1 MAISNSE
8 RIGKALEVFNR
19 ALRPYI
25 QREMESVHND
35 QWLSLARQGMRDD
48 RAAPGEF
55 EEWDTT
61 ALIGVILDHWNNI
74 FKYNLG
80 QAERSLVH
88 EIRDV
93 RNRWAHQQNFSSDDA
108 YRGLDSMGR
117 LLVAISAPEE
127 AAEMERQ
134 RMELMR
140 LRFEEQSRWERRK
153 ASTLAIEGTPAAGY
167 KPWREVVTPHPDV
180 ASGRY
185 QQAEFAADLGQVNR
199 GEGSDEYKN
208 PRDFFQR
215 TYITEG
221 LKHLLANAL
230 RRLNGEGGDPV
241 VELQT
246 NFGGGKT
253 HSMLALYHL
262 FSGAPPSELAG
273 IESVI
278 EAADGAKPIKANRAV
293 LVGTALSPAQTYTK
307 PDGAV
312 IHTLWGE
319 MAHQLLGAQG
329 YAMVAEAD
337 QKGVS
342 PGSETLR
349 QLFAAASPCLILI
362 DEWVAYLRNM
372 YKVDGLPSGSFESNL
387 TFAQALTEA
396 AKLAPN
402 TLVVASIP
410 ASNIEIGGEGGHE
423 ALHRI
428 QNTFARLESNWRPA
442 STEESFEIVRRR
454 LFQPIADPQLFAAR
468 DAAIKSFTDFY
479 RSNAQ
484 EFPSACREGDY
495 ERRMKAAYPI
505 HPELFDQLFN
515 AWSTLD
521 KFQRTRGVLRL
532 MASVIHAL
540 WEREDK
546 SLVILPSSVPIDAGP
561 VQFELTRYLEENWV
575 PVIEKDVDGPQSLPL
590 QQDRENPNLG
600 RYSASRRVART
611 LFMGSAPTLHMANK
625 GLADQQIKLGCAQPG
640 EAVATFGDALRRL
653 SDRATHLYVDGSR
666 YWLSTQPSV
675 ARLAQDRAG
684 QFSQDEVW
692 EEIQGRLREEVK
704 QRGDFA
710 RVHAIPSSSG
720 DVPDEREARLVIL
733 GPEHPHNVNN
743 EASPGRVAA
752 RDILDH
758 RGSGP
763 RIYRNTL
770 VFLAPDKARLGELE
784 QAVRQYLAWAS
795 IEAEREQLNL
805 DAFQAKQAKT
815 QTGRAEEAVKARI
828 PETYIWLLVPGQPDK
843 TAGLEWS
850 EIKLA
855 GQDPL
860 AVRASKRLRNDDLL
874 VTVYAGTLLRMELDR
889 IPLWRGDHVSLKQLA
904 EDFAQYLYLPRLR
917 DPQVLE
923 RAVENGL
930 GMFSWEL
937 DSFAYAQ
944 GVDEAIARYRGL
956 TAGQGGNVSIDG
968 NALLVKPDAANKQ
981 LTTDREKQTQGSGG
995 EAGGGYTGGAGGST
1009 QVGEGGEVT
1018 GGEDGGSGGGV
1029 VTKALPRRFYGTT
1042 TLDATRA
1049 ARDVGQIAEEIL
1061 QHLNALMGAK
1071 VEVTIEI
1078 QARVPDGVPENVVR
1092 TVTENCRV
1100 LKFDTHAF
1108 EEE

>member
-8 RIGKALEVFNR
+8 RIGKALEIFNR
-19 ALRPYI
+19 ALRPYVR
-25 QREMESVHND
+25 REMEAVHND
-35 QWLSLARQGMRDD
+35 RWLDMARQGMRDD
-48 RAAPGEF
+48 RAAPGDF
-55 EEWDTT
+55 EQWDTT
-61 ALIGVILDHWNNI
+61 ALIGVVLDHWNNV
-74 FKYNLG
+74 FRYNLG
-80 QAERSLVH
+80 GAERSLVH

-108 YRGLDSMGR
+108 YRALDSMGR
-117 LLVAISAPEE
+117 FLAAVSAAEE
-127 AAEMERQ
+127 ATEMERQ

-140 LRFEEQSRWERRK
+140 LRFEEQSRRERRK
-153 ASTLAIEGTPAAGY
+153 ASAAPMEGTPAAGY

-185 QQAEFAADLGQVNR
+185 QQAEFAADLGQVHR
-199 GEGSDEYKN
+199 GEGSDEYRN

-221 LKHLLANAL
+221 LRHLLANAL
-230 RRLNGEGGDPV
+230 RRLNGQGGDPV

-262 FSGAPPSELAG
+262 FSGVGTGELAG
-273 IESVI
+273 LEGVI
-278 EAADGAKPIKANRAV
+278 EAADGAKPVEANRAV

-307 PDGAV
+307 ADGVV

-319 MAHQLLGAQG
+319 MAYQLLGAKG
-329 YAMVAEAD
+329 YAFVAQAD

-372 YKVDGLPSGSFESNL
+372 YKVEGLPSGSFESNL

-396 AKLAPN
+396 AKLAPD

-428 QNTFARLESNWRPA
+428 QNTFARVESNWRPA

-454 LFQPIADPQLFAAR
+454 LFQPITDPQLFAAR
-468 DAAIKSFTDFY
+468 DAAIKAFADFY
-479 RSNAQ
+479 RANAQ

-495 ERRMKAAYPI
+495 ERRMRAAYPI

-532 MASVIHAL
+532 MASVIHTL

-546 SLVILPSSVPIDAGP
+546 SLVILPSSVPIDAAP

-611 LFMGSAPTLHMANK
+611 IFMGSAPTLHMANK
-625 GLADQQIKLGCAQPG
+625 GLPDQQIKLGCVQPG
-640 EAVATFGDALRRL
+640 EAVGTFGDALRRL
-653 SDRATHLYVDGSR
+653 TDKATHLYVDGSR

-675 ARLAQDRAG
+675 TRLAQDRSA

-692 EEIQGRLREEVK
+692 TEIQNRLREEAK
-704 QRGDFA
+704 HRGDFSK
-710 RVHAIPSSSG
+710 VHPMPGSSV
-720 DVPDEREARLVIL
+720 DVPDERDARLVIL
-733 GPEHPHNVNN
+733 GPEHPHNANN
-743 EASPGRVAA
+743 ETSPA
-752 RDILDH
+752 RDSARDMLDS
-758 RGSGP
+758 RGNSP

-770 VFLAPDKARLGELE
+770 AFLAPDRTRLAELE
-784 QAVRQYLAWAS
+784 QAARQFLAWKS
-795 IEAEREQLNL
+795 IEAEREQLHL
-805 DAFQAKQAKT
+805 DSFQASQAKT
-815 QTGRAEEAVKARI
+815 QRTRAEEAVRARI
-828 PETYIWLLVPGQPDK
+828 PETYVWLLVPGQRDK

-850 EIKLA
+850 EIRLQ
-855 GQDPL
+855 GQEAL
-860 AVRASKRLRNDDLL
+860 AVRASKRLRNEDLL
-874 VTVYAGTLLRMELDR
+874 VTVYAGTLLRMELDK
-889 IPLWRGDHVSLKQLA
+889 IPLWRGDHVSLKQLI
-904 EDFAQYLYLPRLR
+904 EDFAQYLYLPRLKR
-917 DPQVLE
+917 PEVLVG
-923 RAVENGL
+923 AVEDGL
-930 GMFSWEL
+930 RLFSWEQ

-944 GVDEAIARYRGL
+944 GYDEASGRYRGL
-956 TAGQGGNVSIDG
+956 TAGQGGNAMLGAASVVVSP
-968 NALLVKPDAANKQ
+968 AAANKQ
-981 LTTDREKQTQGSGG
+981 FASGG
-995 EAGGGYTGGAGGST
+995 GGGTGGG
-1009 QVGEGGEVT
+1009 VT
-1018 GGEDGGSGGGV
+1018 GGEGGGGG
-1029 VTKALPRRFYGTT
+1029 TGPGGGGIATETLPRRFHGTVVVDP
-1042 TLDATRA
+1042 LRAGKDA
-1049 ARDVGQIAEEIL
+1049 ARVFEEVL
-1061 QHLNALMGAK
+1061 QHLVALMSAD

-1078 QARVPDGVPENVVR
+1078 QARVPEGVPANVVR
-1092 TVTENCRV
+1092 TVTENART
-1100 LKFDTHAF
+1100 LKFTSAEF